1 MSAYMEFIYFVKL
14 TSRLYYKTVI
24 LADKDG
30 NADTTYNWQKF
41 DLLLHDV
48 LIKNRMTV
56 IVLVL
61 IK

>member
-1 MSAYMEFIYFVKL
+1 MSTNMEFSYFVKS
-14 TSRLYYKTVI
+14 TSRLYYKSIV
-24 LADKDG
+24 LADKDSA
-30 NADTTYNWQKF
+30 ADKTYNWQKF
-41 DLLLHDV
+41 DLLLHDI